1 MKNAMS
7 NRLTALC
14 LAVCLALPL
23 AGCSGKEQSSAA
35 NRLEEIQ
42 QRGYLEVVTEPYF
55 APMEFIDPTQ
65 EGEAKYVGADI
76 ELAHHIA
83 DELGV
88 DCHIIPLDFTSV
100 LSGVTTG
107 KYDLAISALAYTPE
121 RAEAMELSDG
131 YYYGSEDTGYGLLV
145 RTDALPKIAS
155 AGDLADKTVVVQSG
169 SIQESFLND
178 QVPAVGETKRVS
190 STTDGFLMVQE
201 GKADAI
207 ITAINTAQL
216 YLEAN
221 PNCGM
226 SLVPDF
232 RFVEDESTKGTRIGV
247 AKGETELMAEVN
259 RIIAEV
265 REEGLYNQWYEEY
278 TDYARNL
285 GIQ

>member
-14 LAVCLALPL
+14 LAVCLAPA
-23 AGCSGKEQSSAA
+23 AGQLFRQGAVLGGQPA
-35 NRLEEIQ
+35 EEIQ
-42 QRGYLEVVTEPYF
+42 QQRLSRSVTEPYF

-131 YYYGSEDTGYGLLV
+131 YYYGSEDTGYGLAGAH
-145 RTDALPKIAS
+145 RCS
-155 AGDLADKTVVVQSG
+155 AGNRLGRRSG
-169 SIQESFLND
+169 
-178 QVPAVGETKRVS
+178 G
-190 STTDGFLMVQE
+190 
-201 GKADAI
+201 
-207 ITAINTAQL
+207 
-216 YLEAN
+216 
-221 PNCGM
+221 
-226 SLVPDF
+226 
-232 RFVEDESTKGTRIGV
+232 
-247 AKGETELMAEVN
+247 
-259 RIIAEV
+259 
-265 REEGLYNQWYEEY
+265 
-278 TDYARNL
+278 
-285 GIQ
+285 

>member
-7 NRLTALC
+7 KRLTALC
-14 LAVCLALPL
+14 LALCLALPL
-23 AGCSGKEQSSAA
+23 AECSSKEESSAA
-35 NRLEEIQ
+35 NRLEAIKE
-42 QRGYLEVVTEPYF
+42 RGYIEVVTEPYF
-55 APMEFIDPTQ
+55 APMEFIDPTK
-65 EGEAKYVGADI
+65 EGDEKYVGADI

-88 DCHIIPLDFTSV
+88 ECHIIPLDFTSV

-107 KYDLAISALAYTPE
+107 KYDMAISALAYTPE

-131 YYYGSEDTGYGLLV
+131 YYYGTEDTGYGLMV
-145 RTDALPKIAS
+145 RTE
-155 AGDLADKTVVVQSG
+155 DLAAITSADDLGDKTVVVQSG
-169 SIQESFLND
+169 SIQESFLNE

-190 STTDGFLMVQE
+190 ATTDGFLMVQE

-216 YLEAN
+216 YLDAN

-226 SLVPDF
+226 SIVPDF

-247 AKGETELMAEVN
+247 AKGETELIEEVN
-259 RIIAEV
+259 RIIGEV
-265 REEGLYNQWYEEY
+265 REEGLYDQWYEEY
-278 TDYARNL
+278 TEYARSL

>member
-1 MKNAMS
+1 MKNAMP

-14 LAVCLALPL
+14 LTVCLALPL

-35 NRLEEIQ
+35 NRLEIQ
-42 QRGYLEVVTEPYF
+42 QLGYLEVVAQPYF

-121 RAEAMELSDG
+121 RAEAMSCPTG
-131 YYYGSEDTGYGLLV
+131 TTTAQGVPGYGLLV
-145 RTDALPKIAS
+145 RTDALPKMAS

-169 SIQESFLND
+169 SIQ
-178 QVPAVGETKRVS
+178 GELPERP
-190 STTDGFLMVQE
+190 GACR
-201 GKADAI
+201 G
-207 ITAINTAQL
+207 
-216 YLEAN
+216 
-221 PNCGM
+221 
-226 SLVPDF
+226 
-232 RFVEDESTKGTRIGV
+232 
-247 AKGETELMAEVN
+247 
-259 RIIAEV
+259 
-265 REEGLYNQWYEEY
+265 
-278 TDYARNL
+278 
-285 GIQ
+285 